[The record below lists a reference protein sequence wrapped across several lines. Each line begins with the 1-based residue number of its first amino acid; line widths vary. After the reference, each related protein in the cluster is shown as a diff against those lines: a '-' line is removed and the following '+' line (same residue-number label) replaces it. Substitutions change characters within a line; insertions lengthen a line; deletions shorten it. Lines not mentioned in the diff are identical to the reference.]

1 MLTVENEMMAKCQF
15 FSMKPYFLILER
27 LFAQVSLQN
36 ISIAEFAK
44 NFSHHLLNTGYIRFE
59 SQIKT
64 NVYTNAHSK
73 C

>member
-1 MLTVENEMMAKCQF
+1 MLTVENEIMAKCQSFSTKPF
-15 FSMKPYFLILER
+15 FDLGEAICSSFSPEYLNSRICQK
-27 LFAQVSLQN
+27 
-36 ISIAEFAK
+36 ISY
-44 NFSHHLLNTGYIRFE
+44 HLLNTGYIRFE